1 MPEMTGGEA
10 LVQSLKTEG
19 VQTIFGLPGVQLDW
33 AFDALWRARDEIRV
47 LNTRHEQATAYMA
60 DGFARTTGKVGTA
73 LVVPGPG
80 LLNASGALSTAYA
93 CNSPVLMVSGQVQSD
108 LIESGRG
115 LLHEIPNQLGMVRSV
130 TKWAGRA
137 MTPQEVPGL
146 VHHAFH
152 ELQSGRRRPVEIEVP
167 PDVLQKKADVTLL
180 EPYQPDREQPDPDLI
195 EQAARALG
203 QAERP
208 LIFSGG
214 GILGSGA
221 WEELQRLA
229 ELLGAPVIM
238 TENGRGAL
246 SDRHPLGMTP
256 LVSPVLTPKADVILA
271 VGTRFLQPLTMPWG
285 PKPGQTVIRLDIDP
299 EEITRVAK
307 PDIAI
312 VADAK
317 AGLAQLGERVQ
328 SHNRARASR
337 GAEFAA
343 LKAEAREQLN
353 SIQPQADYALAI
365 REEVPED
372 GIFVSE
378 MTQVGYWSR
387 QGFPVYQPRT
397 FVGAGYQGTL
407 GFGFGT
413 ALGVAVGNP
422 EKKVVSI
429 NGDGGF
435 GYQLSEL
442 ATLMKHGITN
452 LVTIVF
458 NDNAYGNVRRIQR
471 QQFNEQ
477 ILGSDLLNPDYV
489 KLAEAFGMAGARATS
504 PAELRHQLHA
514 ALADGQPT
522 LIEVPLGE
530 VPSIWGLALKRA

>member
-1 MPEMTGGEA
+1 
-10 LVQSLKTEG
+10 
-19 VQTIFGLPGVQLDW
+19 
-33 AFDALWRARDEIRV
+33 
-47 LNTRHEQATAYMA
+47 
-60 DGFARTTGKVGTA
+60 A

-80 LLNASGALSTAYA
+80 LLNATGALSTAYA

-146 VHHAFH
+146 VHHAFR

-180 EPYQPDREQPDPDLI
+180 EPYQPDRERPDTDLI

-214 GILGSGA
+214 GVPGSGS

-256 LVSPVLTPKADVILA
+256 LVSPVLTPEADVILD
-271 VGTRFLQPLTMPWG
+271 V
-285 PKPGQTVIRLDIDP
+285 DP
-299 EEITRVAK
+299 EEITRVAR
-307 PDIAI
+307 PDIGIAG
-312 VADAK
+312 DAK
-317 AGLAQLGERVQ
+317 LGLAELAERVQ
-328 SHNRARASR
+328 RHNRTRPSRAE
-337 GAEFAA
+337 EFAA
-343 LKAEAREQLN
+343 LKAEATAQLN
-353 SIQPQADYALAI
+353 SIEPQAGYALAI
-365 REEVPED
+365 REELPED

-407 GFGFGT
+407 GFGFVT

-422 EKKVVSI
+422 DRKVVSI

-435 GYQLSEL
+435 GYQMSEL

-458 NDNAYGNVRRIQR
+458 NDSAYGNVGRIQR
-471 QQFNEQ
+471 QQFSEQ
-477 ILGSDLLNPDYV
+477 ILGSELLNPDFV
-489 KLAEAFGMAGARATS
+489 KLAEAFGMNGARATS
-504 PAELRHQLHA
+504 PQELRRHLHA

-530 VPSIWGLALKRA
+530 VPSIWGISLKRA